1 METKLNPITY
11 ESSIE
16 SKGERKE
23 QNFEDTGGIVN
34 RSCLWVEEVKRTHY
48 LNQMCPQYYR

>member
-1 METKLNPITY
+1 METKLNPINY
-11 ESSIE
+11 GSSIE